1 MYGID
6 FRPGR
11 LVVCTSEDKTDSC
24 KSAVLPG
31 EDTSM
36 GWCGGGDGEVG
47 GGCLG
52 GGRGE
57 ARGGGSVSLSC

>member
-1 MYGID
+1 MRLKQID
-6 FRPGR
+6 VN
-11 LVVCTSEDKTDSC
+11 LQYCQ
-24 KSAVLPG
+24 A

-57 ARGGGSVSLSC
+57 ARGGGGGGGAGRSVSLRC